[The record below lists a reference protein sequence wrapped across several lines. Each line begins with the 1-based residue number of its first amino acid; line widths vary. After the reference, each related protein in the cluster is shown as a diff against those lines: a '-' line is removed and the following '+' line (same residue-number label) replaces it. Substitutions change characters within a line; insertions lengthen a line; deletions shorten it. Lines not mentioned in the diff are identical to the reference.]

1 MIILSGGTGTPKLLA
16 GMRRT
21 IPEENITVIVNTAE
35 DTNVSGNL
43 VCPDID
49 TVLYLFA
56 DTIDSKKWWGIRD
69 DTFITHESL
78 TEIGH
83 HELMRI
89 GDRDRATHILR
100 SDLIRKGYS
109 LTETIRE
116 LARSF
121 GIIATILPMTDC
133 EVATQIITPEGDM
146 HFQEYWLTHAGEPE
160 VLGVQING
168 IEDAA
173 PSDAVLSSF
182 DNEEHVL
189 IGPSNPITSI
199 GPIISLPGMRKILRR
214 KRVVAVSP
222 IIGSAPVSGPA
233 GRLMHACGY
242 DVSSGGVLE
251 CYRDFLDVLVI
262 DQHDIDIKSDDIEI
276 VRADTM
282 MTSIDK
288 SMALARLVV
297 DLFTHR

>member
-21 IPEENITVIVNTAE
+21 IPEEDITVIVNTAE
-35 DTNVSGNL
+35 DVYVSGNL

-56 DTIDSKKWWGIRD
+56 DTIDTTKWWGIRD
-69 DTFITHESL
+69 DTFTTHELL
-78 TEIGH
+78 TDVGY

-109 LTETIRE
+109 LTKAIRE
-116 LARSF
+116 LAHSF

-133 EVATQIITPEGDM
+133 EIATHVITPEGSM

-182 DNEEHVL
+182 DNDDQVL

-199 GPIISLPGMRKILRR
+199 GPIIALPGMRKILRK
-214 KRVVAVSP
+214 KRVIAVSP
-222 IIGSAPVSGPA
+222 IMGSAPVSGPA

-242 DVSSGGVLE
+242 EVSSAGVLE

-262 DQHDIDIKSDDIEI
+262 DQNDIDIKTGDIEI
-276 VRADTM
+276 VRTDTM

-288 SMALARLVV
+288 SRALSQLVV
-297 DLFTHR
+297 DLFTHL